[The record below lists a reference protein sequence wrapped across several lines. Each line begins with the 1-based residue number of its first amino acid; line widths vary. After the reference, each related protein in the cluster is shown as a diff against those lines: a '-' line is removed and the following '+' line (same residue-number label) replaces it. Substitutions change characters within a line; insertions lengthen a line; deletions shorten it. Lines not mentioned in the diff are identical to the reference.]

1 MLTWEEELEAE
12 ALFKRGW
19 TISAIARHLGRDRKT
34 VRAYLCGQ
42 RTPGVSVAG
51 RARIRS
57 SRYVGY
63 VAQRLADDRH
73 VWASTLFD
81 EVVELG
87 YPGSYPSFTRA
98 LRARGLRPSCPA
110 CAAGRHRESAI
121 IDHPAGEETQ
131 FDWLELPDPPP
142 GWGLAGPAH
151 LLVGSLAHSSRWR
164 AVLAESEDQPHL
176 VEALDGVVRRLG
188 GVSRY
193 WRFDRMATVCH
204 PGSGRVTAS
213 FAAVAKHYGAGVK
226 VCPSRRGQRKGVVE
240 KANHSAAQRWWR
252 TLADEHTMT
261 GAQADLD
268 RFCAR
273 VGDARIRRRDDG
285 GKVTVAELAAA
296 EPLLA
301 APTAPYPAVVAVT
314 RIVSAQA
321 LVAFR
326 GNTYSVPPGMAG
338 RELIVSARLGS
349 GLVEVATAGP
359 GVRIGRGRGGAGPAP
374 PRPRRRR
381 RGGPRPRARRR
392 AGGRGAG
399 RVHRPGGLPGQD
411 PPAPVAGGPGRGRP
425 AARRTR
431 CRHRCHRRR
440 GRRGWAG
447 ARLRRLRCRRPPAHR
462 PRRGHGRGDLVNAT
476 GPTGAPPTAAGPV
489 EPRSGPEAALYQRLR
504 EHLAYLRLPDAAA
517 ALPGVLDD
525 ARTRSLSPTATLER
539 LLAVEVDATE
549 ARRLASRT
557 HFACLP
563 AGYTLADF
571 DYTAQPGVDEALIR
585 DLASLR
591 FLDEAANV
599 LFIGPPGVGKT
610 MLAIGLARAA
620 IEAGHRV
627 YFTTA
632 EDLAAR
638 CTKAAREGRWAH
650 MLRFYAGPRLLVI
663 DEFGYRRLDGD
674 ANAALFQVIS
684 QRYLKGSVIIT
695 SHAGIATWADRFADP
710 MMAAAVLDRL
720 LHRGIVAAIDGPSYR
735 MRAHQARAEQ
745 LRRAVRP

>member
-42 RTPGVSVAG
+42 RTPGE
-51 RARIRS
+51 RRRS
-57 SRYVGY
+57 SPDPFERYVGY

-98 LRARGLRPSCPA
+98 LRARGLRPSCPE

-273 VGDARIRRRDDG
+273 VGAARIRRRDDG

-296 EPLLA
+296 EPLLG

-349 GLVEVATAGP
+349 GLVEVATAGS
-359 GVRIGRGRGGAGPAP
+359 GVGSGGVGVVLARHHRAPDGAGAVVRDPGHVAALEAAVLAGFTDRAACRGKTRRPPSPAA
-374 PRPRRRR
+374 RAEAARL
-381 RGGPRPRARRR
+381 RGEPDAVIDAI
-392 AGGRGAG
+392 AGA
-399 RVHRPGGLPGQD
+399 
-411 PPAPVAGGPGRGRP
+411 VAGGG
-425 AARRTR
+425 
-431 CRHRCHRRR
+431 
-440 GRRGWAG
+440 
-447 ARLRRLRCRRPPAHR
+447 
-462 PRRGHGRGDLVNAT
+462 
-476 GPTGAPPTAAGPV
+476 
-489 EPRSGPEAALYQRLR
+489 Q
-504 EHLAYLRLPDAAA
+504 
-517 ALPGVLDD
+517 VLD
-525 ARTRSLSPTATLER
+525 
-539 LLAVEVDATE
+539 
-549 ARRLASRT
+549 
-557 HFACLP
+557 FA
-563 AGYTLADF
+563 AY
-571 DYTAQPGVDEALIR
+571 
-585 DLASLR
+585 
-591 FLDEAANV
+591 
-599 LFIGPPGVGKT
+599 
-610 MLAIGLARAA
+610 
-620 IEAGHRV
+620 
-627 YFTTA
+627 
-632 EDLAAR
+632 
-638 CTKAAREGRWAH
+638 
-650 MLRFYAGPRLLVI
+650 
-663 DEFGYRRLDGD
+663 
-674 ANAALFQVIS
+674 
-684 QRYLKGSVIIT
+684 
-695 SHAGIATWADRFADP
+695 
-710 MMAAAVLDRL
+710 AAAVRPLT
-720 LHRGIVAAIDGPSYR
+720 GPGAGTVEETS
-735 MRAHQARAEQ
+735 
-745 LRRAVRP
+745 